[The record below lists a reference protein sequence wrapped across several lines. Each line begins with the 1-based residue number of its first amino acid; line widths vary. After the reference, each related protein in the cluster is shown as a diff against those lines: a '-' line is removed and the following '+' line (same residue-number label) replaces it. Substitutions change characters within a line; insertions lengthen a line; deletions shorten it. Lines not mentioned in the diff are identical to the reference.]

1 MDIQQVKR
9 NIYRQYVN
17 LKKGYEEIVKPEL
30 LNQEAREMSS
40 VTSYDED
47 SYELTTQQRIKW
59 RSKGY

>member
-30 LNQEAREMSS
+30 LNQEVSEKSS

>member
-30 LNQEAREMSS
+30 LNQEDSETSS

>member
-30 LNQEAREMSS
+30 LNQEASEMSS

>member
-30 LNQEAREMSS
+30 LNQEASEKSS

>member
-30 LNQEAREMSS
+30 LNQEASETSS